1 MVTKTKNHEEVA
13 QEVSLEIYYGL
24 ADAGIKI
31 PPEKSYQS
39 GSIFFE
45 MYNIVHDR
53 YGDDAKAFVRDLKF
67 CMSNLIK
74 E

>member
-1 MVTKTKNHEEVA
+1 MITKTKNYEEVA

-24 ADAGIKI
+24 ADAGINI

-45 MYNIVHDR
+45 
-53 YGDDAKAFVRDLKF
+53 
-67 CMSNLIK
+67 
-74 E
+74 